1 MAQTR
6 KIAFDRAVVV
16 LDILRLFFLDLD
28 LERLHLTVVNE
39 KVVNFKGREIPLQLL
54 QIKRPPRMTMEIYAV
69 VVTIKEDEWQEAF
82 LYADRQGTFFS
93 LRPNTDAVVLK

>member
-1 MAQTR
+1 MAPR

-39 KVVNFKGREIPLQLL
+39 KVVTVKGRKIPLQLL
-54 QIKRPPRMTMEIYAV
+54 QIKKPPRMTLEIWAV
-69 VVTIKEDEWQEAF
+69 VISIEEDKWQEAF
-82 LYADRQGTFFS
+82 LYADSQGTFFS
-93 LRPNTDAVVLK
+93 LRPNPSAVVLK